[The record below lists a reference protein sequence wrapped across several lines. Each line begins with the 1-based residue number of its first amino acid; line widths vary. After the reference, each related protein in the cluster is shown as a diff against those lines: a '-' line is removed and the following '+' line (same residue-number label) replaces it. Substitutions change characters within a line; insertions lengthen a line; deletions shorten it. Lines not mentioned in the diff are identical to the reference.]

1 MSGRISSGILPP
13 AMCPEGTGP
22 WQPCIPQL
30 GGHHLPV
37 VLPTWVPVL
46 GILPQQPSICRP
58 AHLVTSCH
66 LPAPHLCLASLPQ
79 GSLLVCTP
87 AHLPT
92 RYSSPERH
100 QMLQCPMLGTGP
112 RVFTS
117 FSSLMTS
124 LHSGGLV
131 SVDQL
136 WSRQLVNFPGI
147 SAVAITA
154 FLMTSK
160 PWPWEG
166 GSPLK
171 SVLP

>member
-1 MSGRISSGILPP
+1 MASSP
-13 AMCPEGTGP
+13 
-22 WQPCIPQL
+22 QPCAQRAQVHGNFASL
-30 GGHHLPV
+30 N
-37 VLPTWVPVL
+37 WVAITFL
-46 GILPQQPSICRP
+46 WSSRHGYRFW
-58 AHLVTSCH
+58 ASCH
-66 LPAPHLCLASLPQ
+66 N
-79 GSLLVCTP
+79 SLLSAGLHTWSPAATCLHPISAWQACHRVP
-87 AHLPT
+87 YQSAHLPT

-136 WSRQLVNFPGI
+136 WSRQLVNIPGI